1 MPIGFVWQTFLETP
15 LINFMILLTVVSFS
29 SYGIAILLFTVV
41 TRLVTFPLTMR
52 TMRSTKAMQAIQPQL
67 QELQKKYS
75 DPRRRSEETMKV
87 YREAGVN
94 PIGCLG
100 TQLLQF
106 PIFIALYQVIR
117 TTLASTPEGVLS
129 LQGRLYDVDILQ
141 NAIPLST
148 SFLFIDLGANGNL
161 LLVAVVFASMWLQQR
176 ITSSRTVA
184 SASGSQQQQM
194 NQMMQWMMPAM
205 FAWFVMVVP
214 AGLGLYW
221 SATTVIGIVLQWFFI
236 GPGDF
241 TWGSLIPDQVR
252 SRLALAP
259 AGAPVPTT
267 QPVALAKGDTTEART
282 DDGESSGDQR
292 DRRRRGNRSRTRS
305 TRPQPRS
312 GRRRRRSRR

>member
-15 LINFMILLTVVSFS
+15 LINFLIMLTIVSFG
-29 SYGIAILLFTVV
+29 SYGLGILLFTVV

-52 TMRSTKAMQAIQPQL
+52 TMRSTKAMQDIQPRL

-75 DPRRRSEETMKV
+75 DPRRRSEETMKI

-117 TTLASTPEGVLS
+117 TTLASTPEGVLN
-129 LQGRLYDVDILQ
+129 LEARLYDFDMLQ

-148 SFLFIDLGANGNL
+148 QFLFIDLGANGNL
-161 LLVAVVFASMWLQQR
+161 FLLTVVFASMWLQQR
-176 ITSSRTVA
+176 IATSRTLA
-184 SASGSQQQQM
+184 AGSQQKQM

-221 SATTVIGIVLQWFFI
+221 AATTVIGIILQWVFI

-241 TWGSLIPDQVR
+241 TWGSLIPEQVR
-252 SRLALAP
+252 GRLTPAF
-259 AGAPVPTT
+259 AGAPAPTT
-267 QPVALAKGDTTEART
+267 QPAALPEDGTTESRT
-282 DDGESSGDQR
+282 DDGEGSRDQR
-292 DRRRRGNRSRTRS
+292 GGRRSGNRPRSRSART
-305 TRPQPRS
+305 QPRP